1 MLRTTQNRING
12 NKAHLAEVGAS
23 SPRTYSVQPA
33 QKISEAELESRVAA
47 LSAMSIPEL
56 HDEWARVWGTRPYT
70 RNYALLRRRIK
81 WRLYTL
87 CYGGLAVSELRK
99 AEELADLTQLRERAP
114 SLKHSGLTL
123 IKETVVLPPPR
134 EEKRDD
140 ALAPMDVPG
149 AYLRK
154 QYNGTEHIVYSL
166 GNGRFNYAGTVYN
179 SLTPVA
185 KAITGYK
192 VSGRRFFSTSTTI
205 FPRPHA

>member
-1 MLRTTQNRING
+1 MLRTVKNRING
-12 NKAHLAEVGAS
+12 TKALPTGEGALTA
-23 SPRTYSVQPA
+23 P
-33 QKISEAELESRVAA
+33 QKISEEEMQSRVAA

-56 HDEWARVWGTRPYT
+56 HDEWARVWRTRPYT

-114 SLKHSGLTL
+114 SLKRAGLTL
-123 IKETVVLPPPR
+123 IKETVVLPSPPE
-134 EEKRDD
+134 EEKDD
-140 ALAPMDVPG
+140 TFAAMEVSG
-149 AYLRK
+149 AYMRK
-154 QYNGTEHIVYSL
+154 LYNGTEHTVYSL
-166 GNGRFNYAGTVYN
+166 GKGRFSYAGTVYS

-192 VSGRRFFSTSTTI
+192 VSGRRFFSTTTTI
-205 FPRPHA
+205 FPRPNA